1 MNNVNMIMGRLV
13 KSMEAFKGS
22 KPVINKEGIL
32 SVRSVCRDSEFE
44 KYNSIKE
51 YLTEKLV
58 QNGFELASEDD
69 ILEMVAKINELIG
82 DSETYSDEFGFE
94 GVKSGFENIGC
105 DCDYVVG
112 KKGSTYV
119 GVSMWYE
126 KLSKEPKFVE
136 VMSIY
141 NI

>member
-1 MNNVNMIMGRLV
+1 MNNLNMIMGRLV

-32 SVRSVCRDSEFE
+32 SVRSVCRDPEFE

-69 ILEMVAKINELIG
+69 ILEMATKINDLLG
-82 DSETYSDEFGFE
+82 DSDTYTDEFAFE
-94 GVKSGFENIGC
+94 GVKSGFEDIGC

-112 KKGSTYV
+112 KKGNAYV
-119 GVSMWYE
+119 GISMWYE
-126 KLSKEPKFVE
+126 KTAKEPKFVE
-136 VMSIY
+136 VMAI
-141 NI
+141 

>member
-1 MNNVNMIMGRLV
+1 MIMGRLV